1 MFYVV
6 VWSLF
11 QLMINQLISMAP
23 VPQTVTNLST
33 NKMQLNYKF
42 MKRNE
47 TQTVSITC
55 RCCE

>member
-42 MKRNE
+42 MKRNANCKYYL
-47 TQTVSITC
+47 SML
-55 RCCE
+55 